1 MQLEPLPRSAH
12 EPEGFSQQVA
22 TTASDSAVAQV
33 FDSIAA
39 IAFAVDADARIVC
52 ASAGLEKFTGLSRA
66 ALIGRCYVD
75 LLVPQPEHER
85 ARENLRRQLS
95 GRTGADRERV
105 VCDQVG
111 NKRIVRW
118 AESVAQDQHGRRLAV
133 FCGMDV
139 TERLRDEREREQQN
153 QMLFAMLEESPGAVT
168 LKDETDALLYL
179 NSAAQRLYGLSL
191 VDAVGR
197 KDADLLGEAGAA
209 IAAEYDRRVSPPER
223 PSSMTPRS
231 SFPTARSFPST

>member
-1 MQLEPLPRSAH
+1 MQSEPLPRSAH
-12 EPEGFSQQVA
+12 ESEGFPQQVA
-22 TTASDSAVAQV
+22 TTASDMAVAEV

-39 IAFAVDADARIVC
+39 IAFAVDTDARIVC

-66 ALIGRCYVD
+66 ALIGRCYIE
-75 LLVPQPEHER
+75 LLVPPPEQER
-85 ARENLRRQLS
+85 ARENLHRQLS

-105 VCDQVG
+105 VCDQAG

-118 AESVAQDQHGRRLAV
+118 AESVAHDQHGRRLAV

-197 KDADLLGEAGAA
+197 KDAELLGEAGAELA
-209 IAAEYDRRVSPPER
+209 AEHDRRVLANGEAAEYDAEIE
-223 PSSMTPRS
+223 
-231 SFPTARSFPST
+231 

>member
-1 MQLEPLPRSAH
+1 MQSEPRPRSAH
-12 EPEGFSQQVA
+12 EPEGLPQQAA

-33 FDSIAA
+33 FDGIAA

-52 ASAGLEKFTGLSRA
+52 ASTGLEKFIGLSRA
-66 ALIGRCYVD
+66 ALIGRCYIE
-75 LLVPQPEHER
+75 LLVPQAEHER
-85 ARENLRRQLS
+85 ARENLHRQLS
-95 GRTGADRERV
+95 GRAAADRERV
-105 VCDQVG
+105 VCDRVG

-118 AESVAQDQHGRRLAV
+118 AESVAEDRHGRRLAV

-153 QMLFAMLEESPGAVT
+153 QMLFAMLEESPGPVT

-179 NSAAQRLYGLSL
+179 NSAAQRLYGVSL

-197 KDADLLGEAGAA
+197 KDADLLGEAGGGGAGGGEWGPWGA
-209 IAAEYDRRVSPPER
+209 GGRG
-223 PSSMTPRS
+223 RS
-231 SFPTARSFPST
+231 D